1 MSNFIQNLS
10 TLMHEY
16 LNIPKD
22 IASKIFFSI
31 LVLAI
36 WQSFAIVFK
45 SIVYRSI
52 KDLPKRY
59 LATKTTNYIL
69 RILALIAFFNIW
81 IGFGGE
87 IFAFLGLLSAG
98 IAIALRDP
106 LVNLAGWIFI
116 IISKPFSVGDRIEIG
131 GIKGDVIDI
140 RTSQIS
146 LLEIGNWIAADQ
158 SSGRII
164 HIPNGW
170 FLTKSLA
177 NYTQR
182 FDFIW
187 NEIPVLITFESDWA
201 KAKSILSEIAK
212 NHQTISEVD
221 AKTSVHKAS
230 GDLLIYYKNLTS
242 IVWTSIEPS
251 GVQLTLRFLCKARE
265 KRSTANKI
273 FEDIL
278 KSFNHESD
286 IEFAYPTQRLYYKE

>member
-1 MSNFIQNLS
+1 MINLIQNLS
-10 TLMHEY
+10 ILVQEY
-16 LNIPKD
+16 LNIPKE
-22 IASKIFFSI
+22 IASKIFFTI

-36 WQSFAIVFK
+36 WQTIAIIFK
-45 SIVYRSI
+45 SLVYRSI
-52 KDLPKRY
+52 KDLPRRY

-69 RILALIAFFNIW
+69 RILALVAFFNIW

-106 LVNLAGWIFI
+106 LVNLAGWVFI
-116 IISKPFSVGDRIEIG
+116 IFSKPFSVGDRIEIG

-146 LLEIGNWIAADQ
+146 LLEIGNWIDADQ
-158 SSGRII
+158 STGRII

-182 FDFIW
+182 FNFIW
-187 NEIPVLITFESDWA
+187 NEIPVLITFESDWL
-201 KAKSILSEIAK
+201 KAKSILSDIAEK
-212 NHQTISEVD
+212 HQTISADD

-278 KSFNHESD
+278 NSFNQEPD
-286 IEFAYPTQRLYYKE
+286 IEFAYPTQRIYYQE